1 MIRKIKAHLIFYKKI
16 FELSLI
22 MTFAFGLFS
31 FFLFQEAI
39 FELILLM
46 DNN

>member
-16 FELSLI
+16 FEMSLI

-31 FFLFQEAI
+31 FFLLHEAI
-39 FELILLM
+39 FEGINLM